1 MTIKQIVETIR
12 QFHPQVSSTQI
23 KILLNMGI
31 EEFCR
36 ETGILHGYQ
45 QFTTDASAPI
55 RYNSVLGIVTSGQG
69 THTVSNKLRDDN
81 GVFDSSL
88 VGHIVYN
95 IKDETNAKITAVDSS
110 TVLSID
116 DDIMAANEDYIIQS
130 DMIEIDR
137 VDFDGYSIPRLSNI
151 PEKRDLT

>member
-36 ETGILHGYQ
+36 ETDILHGYQ

-55 RYNSVLGIVTSGQG
+55 RYNSVLGIVTSGKA
-69 THTVSNKLRDDN
+69 THTVTDKLKDTNFNCLDALIIRTLPNTDHKKERDYMK
-81 GVFDSSL
+81 GKKR
-88 VGHIVYN
+88 
-95 IKDETNAKITAVDSS
+95 IKKKGKI
-110 TVLSID
+110 
-116 DDIMAANEDYIIQS
+116 N
-130 DMIEIDR
+130 
-137 VDFDGYSIPRLSNI
+137 
-151 PEKRDLT
+151 

>member
-12 QFHPQVSSTQI
+12 QFHPQVSPTQI
-23 KILLNMGI
+23 KLLLNMGV

-36 ETGILHGYQ
+36 ETDILHGYQ

-55 RYNSVLGIVTSGQG
+55 RYNNVLGIVTSGTT
-69 THTVSNKLRDDN
+69 THTVTNKLQDSN
-81 GVFDSSL
+81 ASFDSSM

-95 IKDETNAKITAVDSS
+95 LTDETNAKITAVDS
-110 TVLSID
+110 TNVLSID
-116 DDIMAANEDYIIQS
+116 GNIMTHPENYIIQS
-130 DMIEIDR
+130 DMVEIDR